1 MTRER
6 IEDMREVVL
15 PFVKK
20 RLLETNYEGLGEA
33 DAKEFEREFNEILNL
48 AIKALEREPCGDC
61 ISRTEAIKCLECDFD
76 ITGKENMKTV
86 VNYINSAHNKIVNL
100 PSVLPDVD
108 DNNVGELTIHCKDC
122 KFFEYDHFENVFG
135 VQLIVAHEVCTKWGE
150 ACKTDENGA
159 CFLAERKE
167 AADET

>member
-48 AIKALEREPCGDC
+48 AIKALEQEPILDKYG
-61 ISRTEAIKCLECDFD
+61 A
-76 ITGKENMKTV
+76 KE
-86 VNYINSAHNKIVNL
+86 
-100 PSVLPDVD
+100 
-108 DNNVGELTIHCKDC
+108 GEK
-122 KFFEYDHFENVFG
+122 
-135 VQLIVAHEVCTKWGE
+135 
-150 ACKTDENGA
+150 
-159 CFLAERKE
+159 
-167 AADET
+167 

>member
-48 AIKALEREPCGDC
+48 AIKALEQEPILDKLRAEIWDLQYGDEEK
-61 ISRTEAIKCLECDFD
+61 S
-76 ITGKENMKTV
+76 M
-86 VNYINSAHNKIVNL
+86 
-100 PSVLPDVD
+100 
-108 DNNVGELTIHCKDC
+108 
-122 KFFEYDHFENVFG
+122 
-135 VQLIVAHEVCTKWGE
+135 
-150 ACKTDENGA
+150 TDEDRADAYNNA
-159 CFLAERKE
+159 IRQVIEIIDNYKAESE
-167 AADET
+167 DT

>member
-48 AIKALEREPCGDC
+48 AIKALEQEPFKPMVEIDLYSVIKQKYIEREVLD
-61 ISRTEAIKCLECDFD
+61 
-76 ITGKENMKTV
+76 
-86 VNYINSAHNKIVNL
+86 KIRA
-100 PSVLPDVD
+100 
-108 DNNVGELTIHCKDC
+108 ELTEKRDI
-122 KFFEYDHFENVFG
+122 
-135 VQLIVAHEVCTKWGE
+135 
-150 ACKTDENGA
+150 
-159 CFLAERKE
+159 LAKE
-167 AADET
+167 ARANTINPLSCYGLDYALLIIDKYKAEQEKA